1 MTDQTPHNEPAET
14 DDAARDRREDDELAP
29 EEELLE
35 GWLPEA
41 EPTEGPAPAP

>member
-1 MTDQTPHNEPAET
+1 MTDQTPNTEP